1 MDDNFL
7 PHSHL
12 LRIVASYFLTAF
24 GMEVQVGISGPGFTH
39 SVVGYFYCLIPGF
52 PPSADKPTRGYSN
65 SATPWL
71 LSRWECIPHG
81 LLHFFLLIIS

>member
-1 MDDNFL
+1 MAPLQGLPSMGGFMDDNFL

-52 PPSADKPTRGYSN
+52 PPSADKPPG
-65 SATPWL
+65 A
-71 LSRWECIPHG
+71 I
-81 LLHFFLLIIS
+81 